1 VRANLPGCR
10 HPDVTARRAQGGADA
25 QVRPHPRW
33 HPVAHLL
40 NRDLL
45 AGLRGPCHLLLPRAE
60 VPRTGDSSS
69 NPGDPIHYEFDL
81 VTLVRRF
88 RQLAK

>member
-1 VRANLPGCR
+1 MRANLPGCR

-45 AGLRGPCHLLLPRAE
+45 TGLRARVTSCSPVRKYPA
-60 VPRTGDSSS
+60 
-69 NPGDPIHYEFDL
+69 PGLKLKPW
-81 VTLVRRF
+81 
-88 RQLAK
+88 